1 MTAPKNNVEENKP
14 DYSELPFRVLAED
27 TRAYTYGSQVKY
39 YRNSW
44 KEGFSTSNL
53 IRATLSHVIAYY
65 EYGEKYDKEALE
77 AGHKVHHLSMA
88 RFNLACIID
97 GEIRGN
103 GLDDR
108 YAQSSE
114 EDMSPV
120 IRNTDKNITIKD
132 SPKPSCY
139 PFRGEWI
146 RTGCKLTSKKKTS
159 WRDVWKI
166 LKKCIRS

>member
-1 MTAPKNNVEENKP
+1 MTAPKNNIKENKP

-44 KEGFSTSNL
+44 KGGFSTSNL

-65 EYGEKYDKEALE
+65 EYGEKYDKEAMA
-77 AGHKVHHLSMA
+77 AGHKIHHLSMA

-108 YAQSSE
+108 F
-114 EDMSPV
+114 
-120 IRNTDKNITIKD
+120 TDK
-132 SPKPSCY
+132 
-139 PFRGEWI
+139 
-146 RTGCKLTSKKKTS
+146 KKESGADVVKTLPIAKKRFWRELWETLKTS
-159 WRDVWKI
+159 M
-166 LKKCIRS
+166 

>member
-65 EYGEKYDKEALE
+65 EYGEKHDKEALE

-97 GEIRGN
+97 GEIRGK

-108 YAQSSE
+108 FTEGASDPNVA
-114 EDMSPV
+114 EDV
-120 IRNTDKNITIKD
+120 KTIKFNCQHCRYENPD
-132 SPKPSCY
+132 SSGLY
-139 PFRGEWI
+139 
-146 RTGCKLTSKKKTS
+146 S
-159 WRDVWKI
+159 
-166 LKKCIRS
+166 RSFESGTVCLCPVCRLETYL